1 MSAIKKFFEKKKT
14 DAKFKLAGSGQK
26 LGDAA
31 SAEATASQRAA
42 RNAEAAAQRA
52 AHSSGTYRQLSHEK
66 KLAASAALDRYCC
79 FHIRGIHTLNF
90 SRKTTN
96 AVLFDPQN
104 VDVFKYFLENL
115 QVSSSKGLHN

>member
-31 SAEATASQRAA
+31 SAEVTASQRAA

-79 FHIRGIHTLNF
+79 FHIRGIHTLNQGKIFLMKIKTIPKQTQKFQNF
-90 SRKTTN
+90 S
-96 AVLFDPQN
+96 
-104 VDVFKYFLENL
+104 
-115 QVSSSKGLHN
+115 

>member
-31 SAEATASQRAA
+31 SAEVTASQRAA

-52 AHSSGTYRQLSHEK
+52 AHSSGRGFDPRHGQLSHEK

-79 FHIRGIHTLNF
+79 FYIRGIHT
-90 SRKTTN
+90 RKTTN
-96 AVLFDPQN
+96 AVLSDPEK
-104 VDVFKYFLENL
+104 VDVDEYFLENL
-115 QVSSSKGLHN
+115 